1 MTIIC
6 TVDSPFGMLTI
17 KAEDHCLTEIDLFTS
32 RPVSRITN
40 PRDNFAQKVSQQF
53 HEYFSNPHSRFKLAY
68 QLHGTDFQKRAWQAM
83 LKIPEGKVMTYGE
96 LAKKLNS
103 SPRAVGNACR
113 ANPLPILVPC
123 HRVVSQTGIGG
134 YAGKTSGKRL
144 AVKRWLLSHEGAVV
158 KGL

>member
-1 MTIIC
+1 MIC
-6 TVDSPFGMLTI
+6 TVDSPFGPLTI
-17 KAEDHCLTEIDLFTS
+17 KAEGDRLKEIDLFAS
-32 RPVSRITN
+32 RQVSEATN
-40 PRDNFAQKVSQQF
+40 PCNNFAQTVSQQF

-68 QLHGTDFQKRAWQAM
+68 QLQGTDFQKRVWQAM
-83 LKIPEGKVMTYGE
+83 LEIPEGQVMTYGE

-113 ANPLPILVPC
+113 VNPLPILVPC
-123 HRVVSQTGIGG
+123 HRVVSQTGLGG

-144 AVKRWLLSHEGAVV
+144 AVKHWLLSHEGAVV